1 MYEFIIGF
9 VAGAGIAWIRK
20 SKKRDAECQVEPPAP
35 TKPVPV
41 PTGKRLAGIPE
52 LAHFW
57 D

>member
-1 MYEFIIGF
+1 MYEFIVGF

-20 SKKRDAECQVEPPAP
+20 SKKRDAECQVEPQAP

-41 PTGKRLAGIPE
+41 PTRKLVGIPE